1 MKKHYKIYLDTNFIR
16 DVMEKRNT
24 KAIHLIET
32 IRNLKNKKRVSCYTS
47 AFLLMELCDAKKDDL
62 FFQEAINKKLEFK
75 TIIRQRNNPCLEEHH
90 FKKISEYLDNLLESY
105 PFLEKLSLS
114 DEGWQV
120 ATAISS
126 SSNIWSPDCVHLA
139 TALSNECDFLITSD
153 NQFKKESEEIAKKF
167 TKYNLKIIDI
177 AEAQKKLGEGL

>member
-1 MKKHYKIYLDTNFIR
+1 MKKNYKIYLDTNFIR
-16 DVMEKRNT
+16 DIMEKRNT

-32 IRNLKNKKRVSCYTS
+32 IRALKNNKRCSCYTS

-75 TIIRQRNNPCLEEHH
+75 TIIRQRNNPNLEDHH

-114 DEGWQV
+114 EGGWQV

-139 TALSNECDFLITSD
+139 TALSNECDLLITSD
-153 NQFKKESEEIAKKF
+153 NSFKKESGEIAKKF
-167 TKYNLKIIDI
+167 MKYSLKIVDI
-177 AEAQKKLGEGL
+177 AEAQKILEK